1 MGVDRVFILLFGD
14 FSLEELVVELP
25 TLEVVNEHLDGL
37 RATLAVLEDSSC
49 EEVDKDC
56 QQFQLVSEGKVRS
69 QVRILVFE

>member
-49 EEVDKDC
+49 
-56 QQFQLVSEGKVRS
+56 
-69 QVRILVFE
+69 